1 MFKRFSNSWALVK
14 ASARVLKTDK
24 QLVVFPLVSFVV
36 TLIVTASF
44 VIPLSFTGFFDEG
57 KSDTSTILYVVAAV
71 LFYLVQYFIIF
82 FANTALVGA
91 AMIRLKGGTPTLG
104 DGFRIAASHSRAIL
118 GYAAI
123 AATVG
128 LLLRLIQERGGIIG
142 KIASAVIGIAW
153 DVMTYLVVPVLIVE
167 NVGPIA
173 AIKRS
178 ASLLKKTW
186 GEQIIGNFSIGLVF
200 GLITLAVL
208 VVGIPLIVV
217 ASMSGSV
224 VAIAFAV
231 AIVALVVISISL
243 ISATLS
249 GIYVAAVYQYAAT
262 GETNSLFPQDV
273 IKGAF
278 RSK

>member
-14 ASARVLKTDK
+14 ASASVLKSDK
-24 QLVVFPLVSFVV
+24 KLMVFPLVSLVV

-44 VIPLSFTGFFDEG
+44 VIPLSFTSFFDLNRG
-57 KSDTSTILYVVAAV
+57 GVSAALYVVA
-71 LFYLVQYFIIF
+71 LIIFYLVQYFVIF

-128 LLLRLIQERGGIIG
+128 LVLRLIQERGGLAG
-142 KIASAVIGIAW
+142 KIGSAVLGIAW
-153 DVMTYLVVPVLIVE
+153 NVTTYLVVPVLIVE
-167 NVGPIA
+167 GVGPIA

-200 GLITLAVL
+200 GVIFLAVFI
-208 VVGIPLIVV
+208 VGAVLIAF
-217 ASMSGSV
+217 ASASGSV
-224 VAIAFAV
+224 VAM
-231 AIVALVVISISL
+231 ALVISVVVLVMLFISL

>member
-1 MFKRFSNSWALVK
+1 MFKRFSNSWELVK
-14 ASARVLKTDK
+14 ASAGVLKSDK
-24 QLVVFPLVSFVV
+24 KLMVFPLVSLVV

-44 VIPLSFTGFFDEG
+44 VIPLSFTSFFDLNRG
-57 KSDTSTILYVVAAV
+57 GVSAALYVVALV
-71 LFYLVQYFIIF
+71 IFYLVQYFVIF
-82 FANTALVGA
+82 FANTALIGA

-104 DGFRIAASHSRAIL
+104 DGFRIAASHSQQIL

-123 AATVG
+123 SATVG
-128 LLLRLIQERGGIIG
+128 LLLRLLQERGGLIG
-142 KIASAVIGIAW
+142 KIGSAVLGIAW
-153 DVMTYLVVPVLIVE
+153 NVTTYLVVPVLIVE
-167 NVGPIA
+167 GVGPIA

-200 GLITLAVL
+200 GIITLAVL
-208 VVGIPLIVV
+208 VIGIPMILLAV
-217 ASMSGSV
+217 SSHSV
-224 VAIAFAV
+224 VAIAFAI
-231 AIVALVVISISL
+231 AIVAVVVLSISL

>member
-1 MFKRFSNSWALVK
+1 MFKRFSNSWELVK
-14 ASARVLKTDK
+14 ASASVLKSDK
-24 QLVVFPLVSFVV
+24 KLMAFPLVSFLL
-36 TLIVTASF
+36 TIIVTASF
-44 VIPLSFTGFFDEG
+44 VIPLSFTNFFDSNRG
-57 KSDTSTILYVVAAV
+57 GVSAALYVVALV
-71 LFYLVQYFIIF
+71 IFYLVQYFVIF

-104 DGFRIAASHSRAIL
+104 DGFRIAASHSRQIL

-128 LLLRLIQERGGIIG
+128 MLLRLLQERGGLAG
-142 KIASAVIGIAW
+142 KIGSAVLGIAW

-167 NVGPIA
+167 GVGPIA

-186 GEQIIGNFSIGLVF
+186 GEQIIGNFSIGIVF
-200 GLITLAVL
+200 GIFTLAVL
-208 VVGIPLIVV
+208 VIGIPLILLAV
-217 ASMSGSV
+217 SSHSV
-224 VAIAFAV
+224 VAIAFAI
-231 AIVALVVISISL
+231 AIVAVVVLSISL

-262 GETNSLFPQDV
+262 GETSSHFPQDL